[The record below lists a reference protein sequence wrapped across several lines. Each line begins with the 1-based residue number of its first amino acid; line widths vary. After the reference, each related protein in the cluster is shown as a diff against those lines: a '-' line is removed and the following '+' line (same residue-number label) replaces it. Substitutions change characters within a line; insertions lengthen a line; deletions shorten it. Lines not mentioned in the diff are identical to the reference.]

1 MKGQTKKFYLLLIIL
16 SLIALFSISCN
27 NDNNNKD
34 KTGAEEVEKDKTG
47 AEQINKDKTGTE
59 KINKDKTEKEEVKKE
74 RKLSYYA
81 GNWWTS
87 STNESGINII
97 TINTDDSITF
107 KDGTNPDVKIPS
119 NSITRV
125 SDTNYTTSYN
135 DSDSINVKLTLIFSS
150 DTEGK
155 LMMESKE
162 ESGEDLVATI
172 DIIKK

>member
-1 MKGQTKKFYLLLIIL
+1 MKRQTKKFYLLLLIIL

-27 NDNNNKD
+27 NNNNKD
-34 KTGAEEVEKDKTG
+34 KTGAEEVEKDKTV
-47 AEQINKDKTGTE
+47 AEETKKDETGTKE
-59 KINKDKTEKEEVKKE
+59 INKDKTEKKEVKEE

-81 GNWWTS
+81 GDWYEKPEKKAT
-87 STNESGINII
+87 EKNIL
-97 TINTDDSITF
+97 TINTDGSIIL
-107 KDGTNPDVKIPS
+107 KISDVKIPS

>member
-27 NDNNNKD
+27 
-34 KTGAEEVEKDKTG
+34 
-47 AEQINKDKTGTE
+47 KDKTGTE
-59 KINKDKTEKEEVKKE
+59 E

-81 GNWWTS
+81 GDWYEKPEKKAT
-87 STNESGINII
+87 EKNIL
-97 TINTDDSITF
+97 TINTDGSIIL
-107 KDGTNPDVKIPS
+107 KISDVKIPS

-135 DSDSINVKLTLIFSS
+135 DSASNVNVKLTLIFSS

>member
-27 NDNNNKD
+27 NNNNNKD
-34 KTGAEEVEKDKTG
+34 KTGAEEVEKDKTV
-47 AEQINKDKTGTE
+47 AEETKKDETGTKE
-59 KINKDKTEKEEVKKE
+59 INKDKTEKKEVKEE

-81 GNWWTS
+81 GDWYEKPEKKAT
-87 STNESGINII
+87 EKNIL
-97 TINTDDSITF
+97 TINTDGSIIL
-107 KDGTNPDVKIPS
+107 KISDVKIPS

-135 DSDSINVKLTLIFSS
+135 DSASNVNVKLTLIFSS

>member
-1 MKGQTKKFYLLLIIL
+1 MKRQTKKFYLLLLIIL

-27 NDNNNKD
+27 
-34 KTGAEEVEKDKTG
+34 
-47 AEQINKDKTGTE
+47 KDKTGTE
-59 KINKDKTEKEEVKKE
+59 E

-81 GNWWTS
+81 GDWYEKPEKKAT
-87 STNESGINII
+87 EKNIL
-97 TINTDDSITF
+97 TINTDGSIIL
-107 KDGTNPDVKIPS
+107 KISDVKIPS

-135 DSDSINVKLTLIFSS
+135 DSASNVNVKLTLIFSS

>member
-1 MKGQTKKFYLLLIIL
+1 MKRQTKKFYLLLIIL

-27 NDNNNKD
+27 NNNNKD
-34 KTGAEEVEKDKTG
+34 KTGAEEVEKDKKGTK
-47 AEQINKDKTGTE
+47 ETKKDKTG
-59 KINKDKTEKEEVKKE
+59 KEEVKKE

-135 DSDSINVKLTLIFSS
+135 DSSVNIDVKLTLIFSS
-150 DTEGK
+150 DTQGK
-155 LMMESKE
+155 LTMETE
-162 ESGEDLVATI
+162 TETDPAIV
-172 DIIKK
+172 DITKK

>member
-1 MKGQTKKFYLLLIIL
+1 MEGQKKFYLLLIIL

-34 KTGAEEVEKDKTG
+34 KTGAEEIKKDKIG
-47 AEQINKDKTGTE
+47 
-59 KINKDKTEKEEVKKE
+59 KEEVKKE

-81 GNWWTS
+81 GDWYEKPEKKAT
-87 STNESGINII
+87 EKNIL

-107 KDGTNPDVKIPS
+107 KDGVNPDVKIPS

-135 DSDSINVKLTLIFSS
+135 DSASDVNVKLTLIFSS

-155 LMMESKE
+155 LTMETE
-162 ESGEDLVATI
+162 TDPATI

>member
-1 MKGQTKKFYLLLIIL
+1 MKRQTKKFYLLLIIL

-47 AEQINKDKTGTE
+47 AEQ
-59 KINKDKTEKEEVKKE
+59 INKDKTEKEEVKKE

-135 DSDSINVKLTLIFSS
+135 DSASNVNVKLTLIFSS

>member
-1 MKGQTKKFYLLLIIL
+1 MKRQTKKFYLLLIIL

-27 NDNNNKD
+27 NNNNKD
-34 KTGAEEVEKDKTG
+34 KTGAEEVEKDKTV
-47 AEQINKDKTGTE
+47 AEETKKDKTGKEEINKDKTG
-59 KINKDKTEKEEVKKE
+59 KEEVKKE

-87 STNESGINII
+87 STNGSGINII
-97 TINTDDSITF
+97 TISTDDSITF
-107 KDGTNPDVKIPS
+107 KDGINPEVKIPS

-135 DSDSINVKLTLIFSS
+135 DSASNVNVKLTLIFSS

-155 LMMESKE
+155 LTMETE
-162 ESGEDLVATI
+162 TDPATV
-172 DIIKK
+172 DITKK

>member
-1 MKGQTKKFYLLLIIL
+1 MKRQTKKFYLLLLIIL

-34 KTGAEEVEKDKTG
+34 KTGAEETKKDETG
-47 AEQINKDKTGTE
+47 TKEINKDKTG
-59 KINKDKTEKEEVKKE
+59 KEEVKKE

-97 TINTDDSITF
+97 TISTDDSITF
-107 KDGTNPDVKIPS
+107 KDGVNPDVKIPS

-135 DSDSINVKLTLIFSS
+135 DSASDVNVKLTLIF
-150 DTEGK
+150 
-155 LMMESKE
+155 
-162 ESGEDLVATI
+162 
-172 DIIKK
+172 

>member
-1 MKGQTKKFYLLLIIL
+1 MKRQTKKFYLLLIIL

-47 AEQINKDKTGTE
+47 TE
-59 KINKDKTEKEEVKKE
+59 KINKDKTGKEEVKKE

-87 STNESGINII
+87 STNGSEINII
-97 TINTDDSITF
+97 TISTDDSITF
-107 KDGTNPDVKIPS
+107 NDGTNPDVKIPS

-135 DSDSINVKLTLIFSS
+135 DSASNVNVKLTLIFSS

-155 LMMESKE
+155 LMMESEGGPEK
-162 ESGEDLVATI
+162 DLATV
-172 DIIKK
+172 DITKK